1 MERYPDKI
9 NLDDLYEHDRKQYQQ
24 REKIYSKILNR
35 AHTQIKVTSRQR
47 GGNKFTF
54 FLIPEFLVG
63 TPTYDVAACTAYII
77 DKLQKNGFFIKYTY
91 PNLLF
96 ISWQHYIDKM
106 KRAEI
111 KRVYGVNVDGQGNK
125 IKGKPKSADNSS
137 GSHNEFLLTNKTIAV
152 QAKPKKEYRDAS
164 SYKPTGNLIYNNAL
178 LRKIEDRTRDS

>member
-63 TPTYDVAACTAYII
+63 TPTYDVAACTAYMI
-77 DKLQKNGFFIKYTY
+77 DKLQKNGFFY
-91 PNLLF
+91 
-96 ISWQHYIDKM
+96 
-106 KRAEI
+106 
-111 KRVYGVNVDGQGNK
+111 
-125 IKGKPKSADNSS
+125 
-137 GSHNEFLLTNKTIAV
+137 
-152 QAKPKKEYRDAS
+152 
-164 SYKPTGNLIYNNAL
+164 
-178 LRKIEDRTRDS
+178 